1 MVIGARA
8 APFPAPCRRP
18 GRCASPASAP
28 VADSRGAE
36 SFSCATEAGKQTGR
50 LVDSQ
55 RGEGTGVRSTGVRR
69 GGGRRG
75 AREGEPGALGGRGQT
90 LTVRRRGL
98 PCGRGARPA
107 CPRVLVGFRVTKTP
121 GFAFLVGAGGGGRG
135 RPGPLGRDDDMLR
148 RLVLPRACSRPEGPK
163 VRRGGGYHLA
173 QTRPGNPR
181 RPASGSGQSRRG
193 VAGLRAARHLVILPA
208 GRQRPG
214 TPFAGPGPTRR
225 PRVRGVGVG
234 SGRQPGARASAGG
247 ESGRLGAPFAGEV
260 PPERRPHQSSPR

>member
-1 MVIGARA
+1 M
-8 APFPAPCRRP
+8 
-18 GRCASPASAP
+18 
-28 VADSRGAE
+28 
-36 SFSCATEAGKQTGR
+36 
-50 LVDSQ
+50 
-55 RGEGTGVRSTGVRR
+55 
-69 GGGRRG
+69 
-75 AREGEPGALGGRGQT
+75 
-90 LTVRRRGL
+90 
-98 PCGRGARPA
+98 
-107 CPRVLVGFRVTKTP
+107 GFRVTKTP

-135 RPGPLGRDDDMLR
+135 GRGRPGPLGRDDDMLR
-148 RLVLPRACSRPEGPK
+148 CLVLPRACSRPEGPK
-163 VRRGGGYHLA
+163 VRRGGGDHLA

-193 VAGLRAARHLVILPA
+193 VAGLRAARRLVVLPA

-260 PPERRPHQSSPR
+260 PPRGGLTSPALGRAWAERVGVGGALSGVGPGVARHSGLEAWCARWPGTHGSCLDRDYRHGCVFFFHSEHHGLINTSPTC